1 MTENG
6 TQSEELSTAQHR
18 LIAALL
24 VSRGVRAACDVA
36 KVPERT
42 AYRWLHEPRFQAA
55 LSSAEG
61 GQIENAV
68 RRLAALA
75 DKAIDELEAVLV
87 DTEAP
92 RSVKVRAAGLVL
104 DQLLQLRELRNTEAR
119 LAALEAALY
128 AKPEH

>member
-1 MTENG
+1 MAKAIKTL
-6 TQSEELSTAQHR
+6 SKAELK
-18 LIAALL
+18 
-24 VSRGVRAACDVA
+24 DA
-36 KVPERT
+36 KNN
-42 AYRWLHEPRFQAA
+42 LK
-55 LSSAEG
+55 
-61 GQIENAV
+61 
-68 RRLAALA
+68 AALA
-75 DKAIDELEAVLV
+75 DKAIDALEAVLV